1 MEHWWW
7 LRIRVQRPCTASA
20 ACAAPTGR
28 TRRRLCLAASGVL
41 LLPLAALAQGAEV
54 IYEVRSQY
62 QFITVQDTAN
72 GYRQLIFDGRFDGT
86 DAIQSEMNLASPD
99 ELTLSYSQH
108 IMAALPVVSR
118 PRRVLVVGLGGAC
131 IQRSLHRL
139 LPLPETPSART
150 ELPHGVVHLM
160 QPTPDLQ
167 ADDLRAYGVS
177 YALSPRRAEVPDQP
191 PDGRWLG
198 PWRLGPLGPAQRS
211 RRVQCSG
218 RASRLSPSH
227 SRQEVSSCPSTSTG
241 VETAVTTSRSC

>member
-41 LLPLAALAQGAEV
+41 LLPLAALAQDAEV
-54 IYEVRSQY
+54 
-62 QFITVQDTAN
+62 
-72 GYRQLIFDGRFDGT
+72 IFDGRFDGT

-241 VETAVTTSRSC
+241 VETAVMTSRSC